1 MQLVFANY
9 DATDLNRIYGDDPD
23 ALKNVFSVEGGKW
36 KEEASVQAFLR
47 KFFAYG
53 TMIRKQHQLLYSS
66 QHIVMSLPS
75 VEACY
80 LFAESLR
87 EFGSQFVPLVITGDS
102 GNTQKEILQHVDTN
116 PATICLTRWANVV
129 GVTVPQWD
137 TVIHGCEY
145 QSAEFWVQF
154 AFRGGSTRRDS
165 WKVIDFAP
173 ERAVCSIVEM
183 ASVTATVGEGEGD
196 SDLRTFVDFADVFE
210 FADGYRELDY
220 GTILQFGNVA
230 TASAK
235 AITNAA
241 VSSTRVG
248 TNIEALA
255 WAFSEVEKLEDKEVL
270 RETLNENGTEGSSNA
285 QNAGPQSVSN
295 EDKKILRE
303 TLARVK
309 GAVSKIDDVVLHGL
323 LTDQHL
329 STLPRLLSYEKF
341 ELVTGCHPDLFQ
353 TAIDTGWINERVV
366 SNSVSQVHMVLDS
379 LTAPL
384 L

>member
-1 MQLVFANY
+1 
-9 DATDLNRIYGDDPD
+9 
-23 ALKNVFSVEGGKW
+23 
-36 KEEASVQAFLR
+36 
-47 KFFAYG
+47 
-53 TMIRKQHQLLYSS
+53 
-66 QHIVMSLPS
+66 MSLPS

-80 LFAESLR
+80 LFAESLK

-102 GNTQKEILQHVDTN
+102 GNSQADILKHVEAN

-129 GVTVPQWD
+129 GVTVPEWD

-183 ASVTATVGEGEGD
+183 ASVTATVGEDEGEGV
-196 SDLRTFVDFADVFE
+196 LRTFIDFADVFE
-210 FADGYRELDY
+210 FADGYREMDY
-220 GTILQFGNVA
+220 AALLQMGNVA

-241 VSSTRVG
+241 VSACRVG
-248 TNIEALA
+248 SNAEALA
-255 WAFSEVEKLEDKEVL
+255 WAFSDVDKIEDKEM
-270 RETLNENGTEGSSNA
+270 LNEILNANGTEGSSNA
-285 QNAGPQSVSN
+285 QNTSTRLQTD
-295 EDKKILRE
+295 EEKKILRE

-309 GAVSKIDDVVLHGL
+309 GAVSKIDDVVFTGL
-323 LTDQHL
+323 LMGEHL
-329 STLPRLLSYEKF
+329 STLPKLLSYERF
-341 ELVTGCHPDLFQ
+341 ELFTGCHPDLFQ
-353 TAIDTGWINERVV
+353 TAIDTGWVNERVV
-366 SNSVSQVHMVLDS
+366 SKSVSQVHMVLDS
-379 LTAPL
+379 LMAPL